1 MGILNGQVEFVLNA
15 ENSSRQLKR
24 KSAMITSI
32 HFNKLE
38 DVLEGGINW
47 KMYNQQGDYCKNTH
61 EMETLEKM

>member
-1 MGILNGQVEFVLNA
+1 
-15 ENSSRQLKR
+15 
-24 KSAMITSI
+24 MITSI
-32 HFNKLE
+32 QFNKLE